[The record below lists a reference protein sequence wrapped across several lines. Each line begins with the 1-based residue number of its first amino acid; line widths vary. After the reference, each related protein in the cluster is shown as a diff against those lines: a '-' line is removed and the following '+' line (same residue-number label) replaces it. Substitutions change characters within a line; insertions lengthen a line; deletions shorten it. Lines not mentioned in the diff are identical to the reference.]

1 MTPSPSE
8 LSIFDHNDEDIGE
21 EMASRSRSRSSS
33 SSTSG
38 DLPEHQRPDDDD
50 DASGNDAPDGAPDP
64 PPALPQEL
72 LDALYLGTSNFL
84 LAYNTR
90 AGIGVLLRVFKLLQ
104 KRQFRALLDLT
115 QLLDEKHL
123 AQFRALL
130 DLTQLL
136 DEKHLAFRVDAV
148 SLGLFLGWFTGGYR
162 GLRALLPHVL
172 RRLPRPMPAAAS
184 MPAPLSVEQ
193 LSSLLAGAGAAC
205 AIGFVDAKR
214 RRSLALYALTRA
226 LQCGYNLAKR
236 NDVWHFWGSD
246 WEYGDALL
254 FALSSAQ
261 VMYAF
266 IMRPT
271 SLPTAYFRFIQKTG
285 PIEMEVLEMVRRGN
299 RGLPV
304 AAADVHAFLAK
315 HRMPADFPLPTGVP
329 DIVSC
334 RLVHHHSETCA
345 RGVLQTFR
353 KAFVSAFPLY
363 LSLFIVPSVVI
374 HFKKFLARPART
386 LGRAVLNATRSN
398 TFVASFVALYM
409 ACVCVQRRFASKD
422 HRIVY
427 YLAGLGAST
436 SILIE
441 PKSRRSE
448 LALYVLP
455 RALESLFVILRDRRI
470 VKGLR
475 HGDVAL
481 FSLSMACMMYAYEH
495 EKSSMGTF
503 LHSTLKRFLQTAT
516 DKKKVFLANLE
527 QQQQRQQE
535 KLRSEA
541 QATANTVV

>member
-1 MTPSPSE
+1 MALPDADDGPPSNGPE
-8 LSIFDHNDEDIGE
+8 QHERENRTRTEAENDL
-21 EMASRSRSRSSS
+21 A
-33 SSTSG
+33 
-38 DLPEHQRPDDDD
+38 EHQDPHHHHHRRRVV
-50 DASGNDAPDGAPDP
+50 DAAAP
-64 PPALPQEL
+64 PPLAQEL

-104 KRQFRALLDLT
+104 KRQFA
-115 QLLDEKHL
+115 
-123 AQFRALL
+123 AVL

-172 RRLPRPMPAAAS
+172 RRLPRPSVMTTTTTSAAS
-184 MPAPLSVEQ
+184 LSVEQ

-205 AIGFVDAKR
+205 AIGFVDTKR

-304 AAADVHAFLAK
+304 DAAAVRAFLVK
-315 HRMPADFPLPTGVP
+315 HRMTPNFPLPEGVP

-334 RLVHHHSETCA
+334 RLVHHHSETCSM
-345 RGVLQTFR
+345 GVVQTFR

-409 ACVCVQRRFASKD
+409 ACVCVQRRFATKD

-470 VKGLR
+470 VKGVR

-527 QQQQRQQE
+527 QQHQRELQQQVKRQE
-535 KLRSEA
+535 EEEA
-541 QATANTVV
+541 QQQQQPQDSTIIV